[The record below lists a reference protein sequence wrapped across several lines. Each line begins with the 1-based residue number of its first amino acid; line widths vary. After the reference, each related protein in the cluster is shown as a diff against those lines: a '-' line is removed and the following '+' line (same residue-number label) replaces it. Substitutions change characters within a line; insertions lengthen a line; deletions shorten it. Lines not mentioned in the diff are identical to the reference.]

1 MADKS
6 GGFVE
11 DQQFVVFKNDVEQ
24 FFHFCN
30 LSSGQAGVSC
40 ARVKEKWN
48 RWLPL
53 VFVALFAV
61 SRIPGLLPLNF
72 SAAYAFAFCA
82 GVYFPKKNSWWL
94 PVLILLATDIGLN
107 FYYSAR
113 GIEVW
118 DSANLKNL
126 FFNYIAYAVLIF
138 LGRRF
143 KPQSSF
149 ASLLGGGI
157 FGAVLFYLITNT
169 ASWFFNPFHNPEYAK
184 TFSGWLLALTRG
196 VNGWPTTLEFF
207 RNTLLSGGIF
217 TALFVAAAKLTAP
230 AESPAEKKAG
240 ARDEEPGAEE
250 KPEEAN
256 A

>member
-1 MADKS
+1 
-6 GGFVE
+6 
-11 DQQFVVFKNDVEQ
+11 VVLDY
-24 FFHFCN
+24 
-30 LSSGQAGVSC
+30 A
-40 ARVKEKWN
+40 ARVNEKWN

-53 VFVALFAV
+53 LFVALFAV

-82 GVYFPKKNSWWL
+82 GVYFSKRFAWWL
-94 PVLILLATDIGLN
+94 PLLVLVATDIGLN
-107 FYYSAR
+107 FYYSSR

-126 FFNYIAYAVLIF
+126 LFNYAAYAVLIW

-149 ASLLGGGI
+149 ASLLGGGML
-157 FGAVLFYLITNT
+157 GAILFYLITNT
-169 ASWFFNPFHNPEYAK
+169 ASWFFNPFNDPEYAK
-184 TFSGWLLALTRG
+184 NLSGWLLALTKG
-196 VNGWPTTLEFF
+196 TNGWPTTLEFF

-217 TALFVAAAKLTAP
+217 TALFVAAAKLTMP
-230 AESPAEKKAG
+230 AESPAEKTG
-240 ARDEEPGAEE
+240 GVRETESESEEE
-250 KPEEAN
+250 PEEAS